1 MGSSTLVLAAT
12 CMLLAR
18 LPQASA
24 YTGSAVC
31 VCSQQ
36 ESQTMCPTG
45 GSAISTLTTLGEKV
59 AGTVISAACPECWSI
74 IGYVLP
80 FLFPTG
86 KLNIWQQIKAQVQS
100 LINEDMYEAQMNNL
114 EEKLN
119 SFKANLYEYNTLQDK
134 NSYAGSVQ
142 IQDLLTSVQSSVCEY
157 IKPTTL
163 GTDAALQI
171 SNAQFVYLASFMNL
185 HLSVMLERNKVYAA
199 YKPNQANDESFKSL
213 FLGLV
218 NAYTTLM
225 QNTYE
230 SAMSVRRSQIIPV
243 SETSNH
249 GFHGNAP
256 DKCRYVFGNANI
268 GQSSTNYYQFQDKFG
283 EGLVCKVISGGTEK
297 ETWPGTDSFVT
308 CNNAETTAQSCYNSY
323 LTAHINNANEF
334 WYSLLT
340 SPVTEWSNQAQA
352 MSDKI
357 LSSAVSPSDFSF
369 SSICAGYA
377 SSPAS
382 NASMIM
388 V

>member
-1 MGSSTLVLAAT
+1 
-12 CMLLAR
+12 
-18 LPQASA
+18 
-24 YTGSAVC
+24 
-31 VCSQQ
+31 
-36 ESQTMCPTG
+36 
-45 GSAISTLTTLGEKV
+45 V
-59 AGTVISAACPECWSI
+59 AGTVLSAACPECWSI
-74 IGYVLP
+74 IGDVMP

-163 GTDAALQI
+163 GTDAELQI

-199 YKPNQANDESFKSL
+199 YKPNQANDESFKAL

-225 QNTYE
+225 QNTYN
-230 SAMSVRRSQIIPV
+230 SAMSFRRSQIIPV

-249 GFHGNAP
+249 GFHGNFP
-256 DKCRYVFGNANI
+256 EKCRYVFGNANI

-283 EGLVCKVISGGTEK
+283 EGLVCKVISSGTVK

-308 CNNAETTAQSCYNSY
+308 CNNADTTAQSCYNSY
-323 LTAHINNANEF
+323 LTAHINSANEF

-369 SSICAGYA
+369 SSICAGHA